1 MRRAGSDLTDTRG
14 RAGEKEGRQSRAEQ
28 GKAKRGMAKR
38 GRAGQ
43 GKHLFRD
50 FLHRWFLVFGFVF
63 FLLAFSFCLLARI
76 KTCKVRRIDDTVVD
90 GRLLCMYCIEMGIG
104 WFMKL
109 RASSFERGA
118 WYK

>member
-43 GKHLFRD
+43 AFIPR
-50 FLHRWFLVFGFVF
+50 FSTQVVFGFWFRFLFACVF
-63 FLLAFSFCLLARI
+63 FLLACS
-76 KTCKVRRIDDTVVD
+76 DQD
-90 GRLLCMYCIEMGIG
+90 M
-104 WFMKL
+104 
-109 RASSFERGA
+109 
-118 WYK
+118 